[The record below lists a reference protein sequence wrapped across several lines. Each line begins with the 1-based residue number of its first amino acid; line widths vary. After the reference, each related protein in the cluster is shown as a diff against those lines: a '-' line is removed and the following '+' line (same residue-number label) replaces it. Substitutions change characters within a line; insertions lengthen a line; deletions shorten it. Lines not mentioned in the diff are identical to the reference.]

1 MRVQDVKT
9 KVIRDVNASFSAR
22 LIEQGKAVPAPAT
35 EAEAKAKKHAAG
47 EEK

>member
-9 KVIRDVNASFSAR
+9 KAIRDVNASFGAR

-35 EAEAKAKKHAAG
+35 EAKEKKRAAG

>member
-9 KVIRDVNASFSAR
+9 KAIREVDASYGAR
-22 LIEQGKAVPAPAT
+22 LIEQGKAILAPM
-35 EAEAKAKKHAAG
+35 AETQAKAKKRAAG